1 MRSLPKSRLR
11 AGGLGVAAQ
20 QVDEELGAEDV
31 DAHRGQRHVGLAGD
45 AGRVG
50 RLLDEGGDPVLV
62 VDVHDAEADGLH
74 PRHLEAADG
83 DVGALVDVL
92 LEHQLVVHL
101 VDVVAGEDDHELRLV
116 VVDDVDVLVDRVGG
130 ALVPLGLG
138 DALARRKDVEAL
150 VALGAEEVPAA
161 LQVADQAVR
170 LVLGGDADAADAG
183 VERVRQREVDD
194 PGLAAE
200 VDRRLG
206 AAVGQFLEPA
216 AAPAGEHV
224 GHRVA
229 RERSRSFHHA
239 SFPQIDVAMT
249 SDGSSSSQIVASGGR
264 VSVARARLPSC
275 HAVDHPHVAHAA
287 AAVDRRVGVQDLAPA
302 SRASAAAGCSRRAA
316 PG

>member
-1 MRSLPKSRLR
+1 MGDRLAVLDDVGDQVLAEVAAG
-11 AGGLGVAAQ
+11 AGGRGVAAQ
-20 QVDEELGAEDV
+20 QVGEELGAEDV

-50 RLLDEGGDPVLV
+50 GLLDEGGDHVLL

-74 PRHLEAADG
+74 ARHLEAADG

-92 LEHQLVVHL
+92 LQHQLVVHL
-101 VDVVAGEDDHELRLV
+101 VDVVAGEDDHELGLV
-116 VVDDVDVLVDRVGG
+116 VGDDVEVLVDRVGG

-138 DALARRKDVEAL
+138 DALAGGQDVEAL

-183 VERVRQREVDD
+183 VQRVRQREVDD

-200 VDRRLG
+200 VDRGLG
-206 AAVGQFLEPA
+206 AAVGQLLQPA
-216 AAPAGEHV
+216 AAAAGQHV

-229 RERSRSFHHA
+229 RER
-239 SFPQIDVAMT
+239 
-249 SDGSSSSQIVASGGR
+249 
-264 VSVARARLPSC
+264 
-275 HAVDHPHVAHAA
+275 
-287 AAVDRRVGVQDLAPA
+287 
-302 SRASAAAGCSRRAA
+302 
-316 PG
+316 